1 MRKQKRLLQNNVFD
15 ISINIISQI
24 RVLLRL

>member
-1 MRKQKRLLQNNVFD
+1 MRKKKRLLQNNVFD
-15 ISINIISQI
+15 VSINITSQI